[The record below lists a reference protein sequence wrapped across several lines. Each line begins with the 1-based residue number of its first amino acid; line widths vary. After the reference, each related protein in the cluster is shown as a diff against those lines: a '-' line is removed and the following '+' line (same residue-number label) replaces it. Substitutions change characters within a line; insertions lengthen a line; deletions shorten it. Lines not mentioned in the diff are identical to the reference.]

1 MKKLRH
7 LNFGDKNVHIE
18 KSQDLSQ
25 IPIKNIWSRNFSAF
39 AIKTTSTNFATDK
52 QIKALKNHEIN
63 NPTML
68 YMDISDM

>member
-1 MKKLRH
+1 MKNYGISILETK
-7 LNFGDKNVHIE
+7 VQIE

-25 IPIKNIWSRNFSAF
+25 IPIKNMWSRNFSAF